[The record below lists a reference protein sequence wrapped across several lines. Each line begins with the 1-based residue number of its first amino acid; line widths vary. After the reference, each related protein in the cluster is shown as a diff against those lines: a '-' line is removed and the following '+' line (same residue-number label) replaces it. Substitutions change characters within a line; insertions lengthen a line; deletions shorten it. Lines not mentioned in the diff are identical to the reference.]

1 LRRIHS
7 GLKGERDVRTWSL
20 LASALGSL
28 SRKVFCLADEK
39 PNPDKLDPQ
48 VLPKLFE
55 LWRRGMLSNTNNSP
69 FDSTA

>member
-1 LRRIHS
+1 MSGGGPYWLQLWELR
-7 GLKGERDVRTWSL
+7 LGEF
-20 LASALGSL
+20 
-28 SRKVFCLADEK
+28 FCLADEK

>member
-1 LRRIHS
+1 LRRVHP
-7 GLKGERDVRTWSL
+7 GFKGEKDVRTRSI
-20 LASALGSL
+20 LASALETP